1 VSNLENLKGHGFDER
16 TAEEQRK
23 IASMGGKASAKAR
36 REKKNLRIALEMLL
50 EKDFKDKSGKT
61 VSGTEAITAK
71 LFEQAMRGN
80 IKAFETIRSTVGQDP
95 VQKVMVADVDPEVI
109 NEVESIVL
117 GNSDDDKNTGD

>member
-1 VSNLENLKGHGFDER
+1 MSNLENLKGHGFDER

-71 LFEQAMRGN
+71 LFEQAMRGS